1 MNLMVS
7 NLFSFQDW
15 ADCAFHKIKIIN
27 STSFAS
33 KYAPPFPGYAC
44 AILFNSIPKN
54 LRNMSNCPVTTFKRQ
69 LDRYL
74 SIIPDEPDIHG
85 YTACKNATSNSIA
98 KLSSTVRD
106 FQLEEGRSGLQADI
120 SLFT

>member
-1 MNLMVS
+1 MCHHFL
-7 NLFSFQDW
+7 
-15 ADCAFHKIKIIN
+15 ATH
-27 STSFAS
+27 
-33 KYAPPFPGYAC
+33 G

-74 SIIPDEPDIHG
+74 SIIPDEPDIRS
-85 YTACKNATSNSIA
+85 YTTCKNATSNSLA
-98 KLSSTVRD
+98 KLCSTVRD